1 MSRRILMIDDGAS
14 AFAPVLS
21 ACGVPGAEVLHC
33 PAAEWGGTSAPAAAS
48 RAALLVPVAF
58 AHKHEW
64 MGFFGNLIGARSVVP
79 VLAILRPDA
88 SGELLAAAA
97 RASDDFILW
106 GNDRSGEL
114 RERIGRLLGPAENT
128 NSISEKLTRSVALA
142 KMVGE
147 DPRFLATVAR
157 IPVVARCDGVV
168 LILGETGTGKELCA
182 RAVHHMSARRNM
194 PFIPVDCAALPDHL
208 LENELF
214 GHVRGA
220 FTDAHRDQSGL
231 VALAEGGTLFL
242 DEIDSLPLAVQA
254 KLLRLIEERS
264 YKPLGGERFV
274 HADIRIIAA
283 SNRPLADLVRQKQF
297 RSDLFFRLNVLELH
311 LPPLR
316 SRRGDIALLAR
327 HFVQQLAS
335 ETSTP
340 RRLLAPTAIDMLVRA
355 PWPGNV
361 RELFNVIQR
370 AVVFSE
376 GPLILSAHLSTPD
389 DAESLPEGHEGFRQ
403 AKERS
408 VEAFERAYIEN
419 LLRKHNG
426 NITHA
431 AQEARKD
438 RRAFA
443 RLIGK
448 HKIDRRSLQSR

>member
-1 MSRRILMIDDGAS
+1 MSRRILVIDDGVS
-14 AFAPVLS
+14 PFEPVLS
-21 ACGVPGAEVLHC
+21 ACGVPGAEVVRC
-33 PAAEWGGTSAPAAAS
+33 GAGEWGGLSVPASASKADLLVSVAFEPKQQWVGFFAHLAS
-48 RAALLVPVAF
+48 RTLA
-58 AHKHEW
+58 
-64 MGFFGNLIGARSVVP
+64 P
-79 VLAILRPDA
+79 VLAILRADA

-97 RASDDFILW
+97 RMADDFILW
-106 GNDRSGEL
+106 GTDRVPEL
-114 RERIGRLLGPAENT
+114 QQRIARLLGPAENT
-128 NSISEKLTRSVALA
+128 HTISENLTRSMTMA
-142 KMVGE
+142 KMIGE

-157 IPVVARCDGVV
+157 IPIVARSDGVV

-182 RAVHHMSARRNM
+182 RAVHHLSARRHL
-194 PFIPVDCAALPDHL
+194 PFIPVDCAAIPDLL

-220 FTDAHRDQSGL
+220 FTDAHRDQKGL
-231 VALAEGGTLFL
+231 VALAEGGTLFF
-242 DEIDSLPLAVQA
+242 DEIDSLALPLQA

-264 YKPLGGERFV
+264 YKPLGAERFV
-274 HADIRIIAA
+274 QANIRIISA
-283 SNRPLADLVRQKQF
+283 SNRPLHELVQLKQF
-297 RSDLFFRLNVLELH
+297 RADLFFRLNVLELH

-327 HFVQQLAS
+327 HFAHQLAT

-340 RRLLAPTAIDMLVRA
+340 LKMLAPTTIDKLVRA

-370 AVVFSE
+370 AVVFCE
-376 GPLILSAHLSTPD
+376 GPLILPSHISAYDEPESPA
-389 DAESLPEGHEGFRQ
+389 AEGGGFRQ

-408 VEAFERAYIEN
+408 VEAFERAYVEG

-426 NITHA
+426 NITRA
-431 AQEARKD
+431 AREARKD

-448 HKIDRRSLQSR
+448 LRIDRLSVQSR